1 MCPPLR
7 LTFNLAP
14 APAPAVTRSRTR
26 THTLRTWH
34 LRCAVPMRTASR

>member
-7 LTFNLAP
+7 LTFTLAP

-34 LRCAVPMRTASR
+34 LRCAVPTCTASR